1 MPMLLDVPSA
11 GLDVPNAGLDVPS
24 AGLDVPSAGLAST
37 ERLTYRMARS
47 ASDRDDA
54 FRLVYRSYLKSGL
67 GTVNPYG
74 MRVTRYQL
82 CETSQTF
89 VGLEGS
95 EVVTTVTLV
104 GDGHLGLPMD
114 GMFSAEVNALRS
126 AGKRVAEV
134 SCLADRRSSHSRFL
148 ESFCQLNRMMAQF
161 ARYQGIEC
169 LLVTVHPRHA
179 RFYRRYF
186 GFKPISSR
194 IADCPHVQG
203 SPAAALI
210 LDFDEYD
217 KECPESWH
225 RVFGS
230 WIEPYESAPYQI
242 PDDERCRLTEIA
254 EHCEA
259 GAAIARSA

>member
-1 MPMLLDVPSA
+1 MPMLLDAPSV
-11 GLDVPNAGLDVPS
+11 DS
-24 AGLDVPSAGLAST
+24 AST
-37 ERLTYRMARS
+37 ENLVYRMARTS
-47 ASDRDDA
+47 SDRDDA
-54 FRLVYRSYLKSGL
+54 FRLVYRSYLQSGL
-67 GTVNPYG
+67 GTANPYG
-74 MRVTRYQL
+74 RRVTRYQL
-82 CETSQTF
+82 CATSQTF
-89 VGLEGS
+89 VGLDS
-95 EVVTTVTLV
+95 CEVVSTVTLV

-114 GMFSAEVNALRS
+114 GIFSAEVNTLRA

-134 SCLADRRSSHSRFL
+134 SCLADRRSSPSRFL

-161 ARYQGIEC
+161 ARYQKIEC

-186 GFKPISSR
+186 GFKPISNR

-230 WIEPYESAPYQI
+230 WIERRELAPYQI
-242 PDDERCRLTEIA
+242 PDEELDRLTEIA

-259 GAAIARSA
+259 SVAIARSA